1 MTRRRGTRWPA
12 TAWGPMRRGDVYL
25 AELDPARGSEAARRR
40 PVVVV
45 SHDALNRTVASLGRG
60 VVTVVPLTSNVAVV
74 HPFQVL
80 VPAGAAGLDRAS
92 KAQAEQVRAIAV
104 ERLGPRAVGALDQAL
119 VVELDDALRL
129 HLAL

>member
-1 MTRRRGTRWPA
+1 
-12 TAWGPMRRGDVYL
+12 MRRGDVYL
-25 AELDPARGSEAARRR
+25 ADLDPARGSEAAKRR

-74 HPFQVL
+74 HPFQVP

-92 KAQAEQVRAIAV
+92 KAQAEHVRAIAV
-104 ERLGPRAVGALDQAL
+104 ERLGPRSIGALTPGLLAA
-119 VVELDDALRL
+119 LDDALRL

>member
-1 MTRRRGTRWPA
+1 
-12 TAWGPMRRGDVYL
+12 MRRGDVYL
-25 AELDPARGSEAARRR
+25 ADLDPARGSEAAKRR

-45 SHDALNRTVASLGRG
+45 SHDALNRVAAPLGRG

-80 VPAGAAGLDRAS
+80 VPAEAAGLDRAS
-92 KAQAEQVRAIAV
+92 KAQAEQVRSIAV
-104 ERLGPRAVGALDQAL
+104 ERLGSRSVGALPPAL
-119 VVELDDALRL
+119 LAAVDDALRL

>member
-1 MTRRRGTRWPA
+1 MRSLA
-12 TAWGPMRRGDVYL
+12 TAWGPMRRGDVFL
-25 AELDPARGSEAARRR
+25 ADLDPARGSEASKRR

-45 SHDALNRTVASLGRG
+45 SHDALNRTAEALGRG

-74 HPFQVL
+74 HAFQVL
-80 VPAGAAGLDRAS
+80 VPAAAAGLDRPS

-104 ERLGPRAVGALDQAL
+104 ERLGPRPVGALPPVLLAA
-119 VVELDDALRL
+119 LDDALRL

>member
-1 MTRRRGTRWPA
+1 
-12 TAWGPMRRGDVYL
+12 MRRGDVYL
-25 AELDPARGSEAARRR
+25 ADLDPARGSEAAKRR

-60 VVTVVPLTSNVAVV
+60 VVTVVPLTSNVSVV

-80 VPAGAAGLDRAS
+80 VPSGAAGLKRAS
-92 KAQAEQVRAIAV
+92 KAQAEQVRAIAA
-104 ERLGPRAVGALDQAL
+104 ERLGARPVGALDPAL
-119 VVELDDALRL
+119 LAALDDALRL

>member
-1 MTRRRGTRWPA
+1 
-12 TAWGPMRRGDVYL
+12 MRRGDVYL
-25 AELDPARGSEAARRR
+25 ADLDPARGSEAAKRR
-40 PVVVV
+40 PIVVV

-104 ERLGPRAVGALDQAL
+104 ERLGPRSVGALAPAL
-119 VVELDDALRL
+119 LAALDDALRL